1 MIFEKTPFTIRLLL
15 PILWYG
21 LIFYITEQPEASSL
35 STQLIMF
42 ELYDTINDSVQ
53 LANIWILRPE
63 FWNGVLRIGSHLF
76 MFGNLGILFYH
87 LIEPSLRFNKK
98 TFLISILLVTLFG
111 ISDEVHQS
119 FVPGRF
125 PMPIDVLK
133 DIAGAIVFI
142 LLACKIVK
150 HKTSNFTS
158 KGSL

>member
-1 MIFEKTPFTIRLLL
+1 MNFSKVSFYIRLIL

-21 LIFYITEQPEASSL
+21 LIFYITEQPEADSL
-35 STQLIMF
+35 STQLAME
-42 ELYDTINDSVQ
+42 ELHSKVNETVQ
-53 LANIWILRPE
+53 LAEIWLFNPE

-76 MFGNLGILFYH
+76 LFGILGILFYY
-87 LIEPSLRFNKK
+87 LIEPNLRFNKK
-98 TFLISILLVTLFG
+98 TFLISIFLVALFG

-142 LLACKIVK
+142 LLGCKIIK
-150 HKTSNFTS
+150 HKTNQGFA
-158 KGSL
+158 SL